1 MDTASIIIL
10 DLDSGP
16 QDIVDGLVKTTL
28 ADIANSTSRIAVSHR
43 WIDACVKRGEL
54 CDPEPYKVTFVQSGP
69 KGVTV
74 DDAIYI
80 SSDDELDFGNHQDED
95 DDFDDYMDALAS
107 PPPEDPCPSGT
118 ECRTSAQ
125 DSPPK
130 ASQQERFSPP
140 NRNVSDTV
148 DNDTVTQVPN
158 GARSI

>member
-1 MDTASIIIL
+1 VTTASNIIL
-10 DLDSGP
+10 DLDPGP
-16 QDIVDGLVKTTL
+16 QESVDGLVKTTL
-28 ADIANSTSRIAVSHR
+28 SDIATSTSRIAVSHK
-43 WIDACVKRGEL
+43 WIDACLKRGEL
-54 CDPEPYKVTFVQSGP
+54 CDPEPYKITLVQSGP

-130 ASQQERFSPP
+130 VSQRERTTSPSL
-140 NRNVSDTV
+140 NTLKTV
-148 DNDTVTQVPN
+148 NSEAATHVLNDE
-158 GARSI
+158 RSN